1 MRWEYFFKYVR
12 VELSPRAIKY
22 IKGIDMDKVRT
33 AVTVSRVSAPG
44 MGANT
49 SQRRKK
55 REVDE

>member
-1 MRWEYFFKYVR
+1 
-12 VELSPRAIKY
+12 
-22 IKGIDMDKVRT
+22 MDKVRT